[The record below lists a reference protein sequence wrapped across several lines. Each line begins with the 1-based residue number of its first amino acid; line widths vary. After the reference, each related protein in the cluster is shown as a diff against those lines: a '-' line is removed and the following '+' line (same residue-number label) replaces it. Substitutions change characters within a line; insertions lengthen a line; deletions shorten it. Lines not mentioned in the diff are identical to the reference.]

1 MNKRWTWIAVAVVT
15 FFFAIAL
22 SDAVYELTSPSYF
35 EWHVLLRKVY
45 SLIAFAVVGAAFGR
59 AAHEWNRPLSLL
71 QTAFAVAL
79 FSSAI
84 EVGQK
89 LAGSNEGLT
98 WNAIDAGCGAL
109 GGALAWL
116 LDGRRLMPGKA
127 REEPLH

>member
-1 MNKRWTWIAVAVVT
+1 MNKRWTWIAAAVVT

-45 SLIAFAVVGAAFGR
+45 SVIAFAIVGAAFGR
-59 AAHEWNRPLSLL
+59 AAREWNRPLSLVR
-71 QTAFAVAL
+71 TAFAVAL

-89 LAGSNEGLT
+89 LAGSHEGLS
-98 WNAIDAGCGAL
+98 WNVFDAGCGAL

-116 LDGRRLMPGKA
+116 IDGRRLMPEKA

>member
-1 MNKRWTWIAVAVVT
+1 MNKRWTWAAVAIVT

-22 SDAVYELTSPSYF
+22 SDAVYELTSPSSF

-45 SLIAFAVVGAAFGR
+45 SVIAFGVVGIALGR
-59 AAHEWNRPLSLL
+59 AAPEWNRPLSLV

-89 LAGSNEGLT
+89 LAGSHEGLS
-98 WNAIDAGCGAL
+98 WNVFDAGCGAL
-109 GGALAWL
+109 GGALAWAI
-116 LDGRRLMPGKA
+116 DGRRFMPGKA
-127 REEPLH
+127 REAPPR